1 MISPTLPA
9 WFDQLIELNEHM
21 KTATSL
27 AALAW
32 CVADLRRQGADK
44 QADAALCLGKYGF
57 DPDDKLTDA
66 DFAERLTH
74 IAKAKWVGWIRPV
87 EDDPQAVEASY
98 LTIHGPSSRL
108 VRRTF
113 RVKPELARTIIA
125 MGQFKDFPNIQ
136 HKGEAPGKVADD
148 FLTSIAADPKFKAG
162 A

>member
-1 MISPTLPA
+1 
-9 WFDQLIELNEHM
+9 M
-21 KTATSL
+21 KRATSL
-27 AALAW
+27 AQLAW

-44 QADAALCLGKYGF
+44 QADAALCVGKYGF

-66 DFAERLTH
+66 DFAER
-74 IAKAKWVGWIRPV
+74 IDNISKAKHVGWIRPV
-87 EDDPQAVEASY
+87 ALNPAEVEAMY
-98 LTIHGPSSRL
+98 VTVQGPDNKR

-136 HKGEAPGKVADD
+136 HKGEAPVNIAADM
-148 FLTSIAADPKFKAG
+148 LRRVEADPKFKAG